1 MYGGCDLALSYG
13 AWGWARGGTTR
24 VKGEKCP
31 GALPIDRDFAEDFTA
46 FKREKPVCE
55 GFLCVLDAEIL
66 PRLST
71 QESAERC

>member
-1 MYGGCDLALSYG
+1 MAELGRNGRGQVGRGRAVAGGG
-13 AWGWARGGTTR
+13 KVKRGPW
-24 VKGEKCP
+24 P
-31 GALPIDRDFAEDFTA
+31 GGLPIGRDFAEDFTA